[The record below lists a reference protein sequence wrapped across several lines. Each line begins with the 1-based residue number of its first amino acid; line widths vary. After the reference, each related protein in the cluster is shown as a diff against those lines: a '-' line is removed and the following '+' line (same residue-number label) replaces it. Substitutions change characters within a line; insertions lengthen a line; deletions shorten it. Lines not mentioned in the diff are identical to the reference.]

1 MAVIKL
7 NGAAAV
13 SPSALKVEIFDVGSA
28 ETRSASGQRVVD
40 RVAVKRRLTLRWAML
55 SAEQAQAL
63 MAFLYIATDGKKFQA
78 TYPDPALGE
87 RTGWFGCETR
97 SAGVMRMVGGAAVWT
112 DVEMQWAEV

>member
-7 NGAAAV
+7 NGAAVV

-28 ETRSASGQRVVD
+28 ETRSASGRRVVD
-40 RVAVKRRLTLRWAML
+40 RVAVKHRLTLRWAML

-63 MAFLYIATDGKKFQA
+63 MEATDGKKFQA